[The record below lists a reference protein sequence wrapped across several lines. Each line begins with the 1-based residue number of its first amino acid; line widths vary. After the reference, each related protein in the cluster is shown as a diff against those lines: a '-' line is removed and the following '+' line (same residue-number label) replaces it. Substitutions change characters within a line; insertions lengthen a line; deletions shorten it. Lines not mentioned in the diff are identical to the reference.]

1 MSTSSFRVAVRK
13 FGPFESA
20 IEKQWAE
27 FERHHRT
34 GLALEAAPMDLHL
47 LYDSTIAR
55 GPACDFDVVFVNT
68 DWVASANHNGALLD
82 LAPLIASNPPAD
94 YPAGWAPSMLRLQN
108 ADGRVLGLPY
118 HDGPEC
124 LIYRK
129 DLLGEAGECPPET
142 WEEFRRL
149 AGRLHNPSAGQYGA
163 IFAAYPDG
171 HNTVYDFCLQLW
183 TRGGELT
190 GVDGVFQFDSLP
202 ARDALGFL
210 RGMHNEAAA
219 VHPACRDMDSV
230 KSGLAFAAGEA
241 ALMVN
246 WFGFAAMAEA
256 VADSRIKGKVGIAPV
271 PHAPGC
277 LGTSLNIY
285 WILSVPTGAP
295 HRDIAW
301 RFVRHCASAEMD
313 RLLTLEGGIGCRRST
328 WADPEVNR
336 TIPFYRDLET
346 LHANARELPSLRAWP
361 EIAAVIDRMVLAA
374 IDTDEPL
381 EAITRRGQAE
391 VRNV

>member
-1 MSTSSFRVAVRK
+1 MSAGSLRVAVRK

-27 FERHHRT
+27 FERHHHT
-34 GLALEAAPMDLHL
+34 GLTLEAAPMDLHP

-55 GPACDFDVVFVNT
+55 GPACDFDVVFMNT
-68 DWVASANHNGALLD
+68 DWVASAHQAGALVD

-94 YPAGWAPSMLRLQN
+94 YPDGWAPSMLRLQN
-108 ADGRVLGLPY
+108 ADGQVLGLPY

-129 DLLGEAGECPPET
+129 DLLAQAGERPPET

-149 AGRLHNPSAGQYGA
+149 AARLHNPPAGQYGA
-163 IFAAYPDG
+163 LFAAYPDG

-190 GVDGVFQFDSLP
+190 DVGGAFQFDSRP

-210 RGMHNEAAA
+210 RGMINDAAA

-241 ALMVN
+241 TLMVN
-246 WFGFAAMAEA
+246 WFGFAAMAET
-256 VADSRIKGKVGIAPV
+256 VADSRIKGRVGIAPV

-295 HRDIAW
+295 HREAALQ
-301 RFVRHCASAEMD
+301 FVRHCASAEMD

-336 TIPFYRDLET
+336 AIPFYRDLDA
-346 LHANARELPSLRAWP
+346 LHANARELPSLRNWP
-361 EIAAVIDRMVLAA
+361 AVAAVIDRMVLAA
-374 IDTDEPL
+374 INSDEPL
-381 EAITRRGQAE
+381 EDITRRGQVE